1 MFKLPT
7 LGGGP
12 LSSGGGGFVL
22 PKLGF
27 GSSSLADYANTQL
40 KGLNQAEGKLF
51 IIPKLS
57 PSSNISMP
65 AKTEPEKMLIDLKSA
80 LVSETELQKISRVPK
95 VKPVVEAFIPQFI
108 DCDIGTEVT
117 FHNLLLNDNFERFTL
132 HQMRAQ
138 TSAFSFTKFSVVGKI
153 IRCRFKKKRPKI
165 IHGYERK
172 HKIKAFAFDT
182 PSPDDKIL
190 AHLNKNKN

>member
-12 LSSGGGGFVL
+12 SSGGGGFVL
-22 PKLGF
+22 PKLGS
-27 GSSSLADYANTQL
+27 GSSSLADYANAQL
-40 KGLNQAEGKLF
+40 NGLNQAEGKLF
-51 IIPKLS
+51 TIPKLF
-57 PSSNISMP
+57 PSSNISVP
-65 AKTEPEKMLIDLKSA
+65 VKTEPEKMPIDLKSA
-80 LVSETELQKISRVPK
+80 LVPETEQKKITRVPK
-95 VKPVVEAFIPQFI
+95 VKPTAEAFIPQFI
-108 DCDIGTEVT
+108 DCDIGMEVT
-117 FHNLLLNDNFERFTL
+117 PYSLLLDDNFERFTL

-138 TSAFSFTKFSVVGKI
+138 TSDFSFTKFSVVGKI

-165 IHGYERK
+165 IHGYEHK
-172 HKIKAFAFDT
+172 HKIKTFAFDT